1 MTRNSEHVGR
11 YTVDWIVRRGRDQ
24 STRWQKTK
32 GNVIRDAV
40 EATFESRTVNDKSC
54 PVKIEGMICLRPS
67 LIRAGGEGLW
77 ETQDPRIGIGR
88 VSSVCLSVW
97 LAGWLLFSAIT
108 RKSECDEAMV
118 VNFR

>member
-1 MTRNSEHVGR
+1 
-11 YTVDWIVRRGRDQ
+11 VDWIVRRGRDQ

-67 LIRAGGEGLW
+67 LIRAGGGGGGGCGKHKTHALGLEGSA
-77 ETQDPRIGIGR
+77 
-88 VSSVCLSVW
+88 VSVCLSGW
-97 LAGWLLFSAIT
+97 LAGSFFP
-108 RKSECDEAMV
+108 R
-118 VNFR
+118 